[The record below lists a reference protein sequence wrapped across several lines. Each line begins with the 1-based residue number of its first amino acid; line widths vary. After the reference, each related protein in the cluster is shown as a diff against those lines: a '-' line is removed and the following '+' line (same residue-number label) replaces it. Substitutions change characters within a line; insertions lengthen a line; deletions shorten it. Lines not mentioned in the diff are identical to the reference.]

1 MTEMPDPVRFTRH
14 EIVAVLRRVGLP
26 EVADEAARSLPDQ
39 VDLELAAKFV
49 APYGITRDEL
59 ISRMGGSP

>member
-1 MTEMPDPVRFTRH
+1 VADPVRFTRH

-26 EVADEAARSLPDQ
+26 EVADEAARTLPDEFEYER
-39 VDLELAAKFV
+39 VAKFV
-49 APYGITRDEL
+49 EPYGITRDDL